1 MNEQVGQCIWASR
14 NELEQIYHDTEWG
27 VPLHDDNKL
36 FEMLILEGMQAGLSW
51 TIIMKRREAMREA
64 FDGFNIATLAQ
75 YTPEKEATLLENP
88 NIIRH
93 RLKIAA
99 LRKNAQAFQRVQA
112 EFGSFDAYIWQ
123 FTEGKSIVGHW
134 QRQEDVPATIPL
146 AEQISKDLKKRGFT
160 FVGPTIVYSF
170 MQAIGI
176 VNDHIVTCPC
186 YKRLLTMTD
195 SVE

>member
-1 MNEQVGQCIWASR
+1 MKELIGQCSWASR
-14 NELEQIYHDTEWG
+14 SELEQVYHDTEWG
-27 VPLHDDNKL
+27 VPVHDDAKL

-51 TIIMKRREAMREA
+51 TIVIKRREAMREA
-64 FDGFNIATLAQ
+64 FDGFDIATLAG
-75 YTPEKEATLLENP
+75 YTPEKEAALLQNP

-93 RLKIAA
+93 RLKVAS
-99 LRKNAQAFQRVQA
+99 LRKNAQAFQKVQA

-123 FTEGKSIVGHW
+123 FTDGKTIVGYW
-134 QRQEDVPATIPL
+134 QTQAEVPAIIPL

-170 MQAIGI
+170 MQAIGL

-186 YKRLLTMTD
+186 YQRL
-195 SVE
+195 VNENG